1 MYDSIY
7 MILVEVWPFSSLHKD
22 RLCLL
27 RRFCKTAKL
36 TGGWLRGVRYSAKRS
51 WRGSL
56 EVARRPRGNCGRQSW
71 SFGFVTCGQTVQK
84 VFNFLKK
91 VFKKLQVFWTE
102 RCNYGEKRIRRE
114 LKCSKLGPK
123 GFDWGVRRFDGLAGA
138 LEEIG
143 LLEADVD
150 VTPTL

>member
-1 MYDSIY
+1 

-56 EVARRPRGNCGRQSW
+56 KVARRPRGNCGKWSW
-71 SFGFVTCGQTVQK
+71 ALVLWFVEK
-84 VFNFLKK
+84 L
-91 VFKKLQVFWTE
+91 FKKFFIFWKKFWKSCKFFE
-102 RCNYGEKRIRRE
+102 PRDVIMVKSEFAGNWKVLRRGYPLKRT
-114 LKCSKLGPK
+114 
-123 GFDWGVRRFDGLAGA
+123 RRFDGLAGA

-143 LLEADVD
+143 LREADVN